1 MNIPKQGT
9 IEYFEIRRR
18 QLNDVYEQI
27 KPLHKELSEFFSPW
41 TARFELSEIDM
52 VKSAKKIIDSIP
64 FECRRNFRSG
74 MMTGITSEAD
84 NWFRLSIFGQ
94 TDNSDDTVRKYLWNV
109 EQLFRS
115 ILSASGFYNI
125 QPQIYDDFGVYGL
138 AAYLINENFDTVANF
153 IKIPVGSFRY
163 SKNAQNK
170 IDTFVRKYQL
180 TALDIYK
187 TYGEENVSENV
198 LKAIKDKNFNKKITL
213 IHFVEPNENYDKK
226 LPWAKNKKYISVI
239 YELSEKDKIL
249 EKSGYDYMPYVVYEG
264 ADNGENNYPVD
275 SCGINALPDL
285 KQTFSMIK
293 DKMTAIRK
301 KVKPP
306 LKGPANIKRRT
317 SEAISEYYETQT
329 GTEGISTAYEVNIQ
343 LNELFQEISEHK
355 DTIKKHFFNDL
366 FAMIINVQ
374 DKGQRTAFEISELK
388 EEKVTLIAPALGQV
402 HQALNDLF
410 DVLFIICN
418 NGHLL
423 PEPPEDI
430 VGKEIKVELVSSLAQ
445 AQKAGKLAG
454 IERYLTL
461 TSNIASTVEPYAK
474 NKVDWFKLLDLYAD
488 YGNVPPD
495 IQVSTKNVLVQ
506 KQQEIAQAQKQQ
518 EQTQMMQALEQGSK
532 VVDNLGGKDLVANAL
547 AERFGM

>member
-9 IEYFEIRRR
+9 IEYFELRRS
-18 QLNDVYEQI
+18 QMNEAYEVI

-41 TARFELSEIDM
+41 SARFDLSEINM
-52 VKSAKKIIDSIP
+52 RKSAKKIIDSIP

-74 MMTGITSEAD
+74 MTTGVSSEAD

-94 TDNSDDTVRKYLWNV
+94 SENSNHAVRQYLWQV
-109 EQLFRS
+109 EQLFRG

-125 QPQIYDDFGVYGL
+125 QPLIYDDLGVYGL
-138 AAYLINENFDTVANF
+138 AAYLVNESFDTVANF
-153 IKIPVGSFRY
+153 IKIPIGSFVY
-163 SKNAQNK
+163 SKNEENK
-170 IDTFVRKYQL
+170 IDTFARLYQL
-180 TALDIYK
+180 SALDIFK
-187 TYGEENVSENV
+187 KYGEKNVSDNV
-198 LKAIKDKNFNKKITL
+198 LKAIKNKNFNKKITL
-213 IHFVEPNENYDKK
+213 VHFVEPNENYDKK
-226 LPWAKNKKYISVI
+226 LPWAKNKKYLSVV
-239 YELSEKDKIL
+239 YELSQKDKFL
-249 EKSGYDYMPYVVYEG
+249 EQSGYDYMPYIVYGG
-264 ADNGENNYPVD
+264 ADNGENDYPVD

-317 SEAISEYYETQT
+317 SEAVSEYYETQT
-329 GTEGISTAYEVNIQ
+329 GSEGISTAYEVNIQ
-343 LNELFQEISEHK
+343 LNELFQDISERK
-355 DTIKKHFFNDL
+355 DAIKKHFFNDL

-388 EEKVTLIAPALGQV
+388 EEKVTLIAPVLGQV

-410 DVLFIICN
+410 DMLFEICN

-423 PEPPEDI
+423 PEPPEEI
-430 VGKEIKVELVSSLAQ
+430 EGKEIKVELVSSLAQ

-495 IQVSTKNVLVQ
+495 ILVSTQNVLLQ

-518 EQTQMMQALEQGSK
+518 EQAQMMQALEQGSK